1 MRCFF
6 MSSIWLSSHTDRND
20 CNLARVFFLESKDSE
35 YAKLSENEQN
45 RDIKKAEMSQSQIN

>member
-1 MRCFF
+1 M
-6 MSSIWLSSHTDRND
+6 IVTWP
-20 CNLARVFFLESKDSE
+20 VFFLESKDSE